1 MLAAVMVSAAPA
13 MAASI
18 PQSSASPPLSTVDA
32 DCLSLAIYYEARSES
47 REGQEAVAQVVLNR
61 LRDPAYPK
69 DVCSVVF
76 QGSQRRTGCQFSFT
90 CDGSMSRLPKRETWN
105 RAREI
110 AAAVLAG
117 RSSALVGNATHY
129 HTTAINPYWSS
140 SLSKVATIGAHVF
153 YSKPGASV
161 AYAGAVREVSIVVGV
176 ILGPRAERQL
186 RPMIDFDRS
195 ERVFLTV
202 EGAANAGDGAQLT
215 EVVTVHRGSL
225 PSVR

>member
-153 YSKPGASV
+153 YSKPGA
-161 AYAGAVREVSIVVGV
+161 
-176 ILGPRAERQL
+176 ERQL